1 MVRIAMMETILM
13 KTDALIYVM
22 STPAGHVVVEQRLY
36 LIHVKKLAE
45 MDTTIILYHVK
56 METY

>member
-1 MVRIAMMETILM
+1 MMETILM